1 MFTKRNFRNF
11 SNDFYQMYFIS
22 SSWILRF
29 HWCLYLEFVKQKL
42 ITWWN
47 YHLSRHKRMNY
58 NVLNILRKCSWLLL
72 PSISRKYSM
81 AIGWCSHSTN
91 LTSFLLVAV
100 VTKFLALP
108 CLSPVCPFCHFQWLL
123 QSFAV
128 TCSQIFFLQLSY
140 SWALYL

>member
-1 MFTKRNFRNF
+1 MFTKRNFRN
-11 SNDFYQMYFIS
+11 FYQMYFIS

-29 HWCLYLEFVKQKL
+29 HWCLYLEFIKQKL

-47 YHLSRHKRMNY
+47 YHLSPHKRMNY

-100 VTKFLALP
+100 VTKFAGSSLPEP
-108 CLSPVCPFCHFQWLL
+108 CLPVLPLEWLL

-128 TCSQIFFLQLSY
+128 TCSQILILQLSY
-140 SWALYL
+140 DMMAFQD